1 MYFIPE
7 LPLQLNALVLFGI
20 LLLAGLIF
28 GEITRRIKFLPQI
41 FGYTI
46 AGFLLSPSVLNII
59 NQTAIEET
67 RIFIQISLGL
77 IMFDL
82 GRYLDFRWLR
92 HDLGILYSSL
102 TESLLTFILVYIL
115 LRFFD
120 FPMLPALLAATFAIA
135 TSPAVVMLVARDL
148 NANGPVTRRTLI
160 LTSLNNFFSM
170 VLFSILL
177 PFTLTSVPSEL
188 YPFHAGYR
196 LIGSIILGLTTFL
209 LIKYIAHLTQK
220 IQIKQ
225 FVLVIG
231 IVMLTIGLANLLQ
244 LSTLLSLFV
253 LGVAVRNFDKHH
265 NLMEIDIAWLA
276 RPFIIILFVISGF
289 YLQFQGLW
297 LTSAVVIA
305 FILVRMLAKFV
316 GVYLFAKSSR
326 ISKQQ
331 SSNIALALTPM
342 GGAAIGMY
350 SILEMG
356 SPELTHQLAII
367 ITAVLTVLNLVGPI
381 AAQFAFIRANETEKE

>member
-1 MYFIPE
+1 MYFIPAI
-7 LPLQLNALVLFGI
+7 PLQPNVLVLFGI
-20 LLLAGLIF
+20 LLLAGLIG
-28 GEITRRIKFLPQI
+28 GEVARRIKFLPQI

-46 AGFLLSPSVLNII
+46 VGFLLSPSVFNII

-92 HDLGILYSSL
+92 HDWGLLYSSL
-102 TESLLTFILVYIL
+102 TESILTFILVYIV

-120 FPMLPALLAATFAIA
+120 FSMLPALLAATFAIA

-148 NANGPVTRRTLI
+148 NASGPVARRTLI

-177 PFTLTSVPSEL
+177 PFTLLSEPSEL
-188 YPFHAGYR
+188 YPLHAGYR
-196 LIGSIILGLTTFL
+196 LLGSIMLGLTTFL
-209 LIKYIAHLTQK
+209 FIKYIALLTQK
-220 IQIKQ
+220 VQIKQ
-225 FVLVIG
+225 FVLIIS
-231 IVMLTIGLANLLQ
+231 IVVLTIGLANLFQ
-244 LSTLLSLFV
+244 LSTLLSLFI

-265 NLMEIDIAWLA
+265 NLMEIDITWLA
-276 RPFIIILFVISGF
+276 RPFIILLFVISGF

-297 LTSAVVIA
+297 LTSAAVIA
-305 FILVRMLAKFV
+305 FILVRMLAKFI
-316 GVYLFAKSSR
+316 GVYLFAKKSR
-326 ISKQQ
+326 ISTEQ
-331 SSNIALALTPM
+331 SANISLALMPM

-350 SILEMG
+350 SILEMA
-356 SPELTHQLAII
+356 SPEFTHQLAII
-367 ITAVLTVLNLVGPI
+367 LTAVLTVLNLLGPI
-381 AAQFAFIRANETEKE
+381 AAQFAFIRAGEIEKE